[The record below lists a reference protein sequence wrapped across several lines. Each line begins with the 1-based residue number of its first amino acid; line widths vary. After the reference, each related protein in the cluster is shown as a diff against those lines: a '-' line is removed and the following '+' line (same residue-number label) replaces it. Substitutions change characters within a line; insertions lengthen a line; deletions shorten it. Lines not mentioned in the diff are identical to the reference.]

1 MKKITGYVPKSV
13 TDVICSFHFG
23 LLCVFYPPTPHFL
36 PPPPLTV
43 QKTKI
48 KKKKTH
54 EDIIILHKCTKNYDH
69 DVWFLRRTDGQMESL
84 TEKVTYGGG
93 RLT

>member
-1 MKKITGYVPKSV
+1 MKKIPGYVPKSV
-13 TDVICSFHFG
+13 THVIYNFPFG
-23 LLCVFYPPTPHFL
+23 LLFVFYLPTPHL
-36 PPPPLTV
+36 VPPPPLRV

-48 KKKKTH
+48 KKKTH

-69 DVWFLRRTDGQMESL
+69 DVWFLRRTDRQMESW

-93 RLT
+93 HPT